1 MDHRAP
7 AEADFRQALVLAP
20 DHVAAMSDLAVLLI
34 AKGERAEAER
44 LLERVLELRPD
55 DPGAKASLDRLR
67 AAQGG

>member
-20 DHVAAMSDLAVLLI
+20 DHVPAMSDLAVLLI

-55 DPGAKASLDRLR
+55 DPGAKANLDRLR
-67 AAQGG
+67 DARGG

>member
-1 MDHRAP
+1 
-7 AEADFRQALVLAP
+7 
-20 DHVAAMSDLAVLLI
+20 MSDLAVLLI

-55 DPGAKASLDRLR
+55 DPGAKANLDRLR